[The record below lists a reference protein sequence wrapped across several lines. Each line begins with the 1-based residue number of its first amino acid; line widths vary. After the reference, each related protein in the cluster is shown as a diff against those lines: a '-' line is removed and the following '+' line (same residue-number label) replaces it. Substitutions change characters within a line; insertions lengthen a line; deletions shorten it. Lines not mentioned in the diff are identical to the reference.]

1 MYNLGIDFL
10 YGYIIMIYLTKTSK
24 RRRKQRM
31 RGGLLENDSSS
42 RSSRSLID
50 MEEGRLLPTYDDIK
64 TVLNEALK
72 QFPRTTDGKI
82 PSTSAQKA
90 ADRASSILTS
100 DEMMKFTED
109 DKRTIRDMVSR
120 YLTAYVEEPPKG
132 GTRRRR
138 RAKSSKKRRG
148 KRSRRA

>member
-1 MYNLGIDFL
+1 
-10 YGYIIMIYLTKTSK
+10 MIYLTKTSK
-24 RRRKQRM
+24 RRRKHRM
-31 RGGLLENDSSS
+31 RGGLLENDSRSRCS
-42 RSSRSLID
+42 RSSRSLEK
-50 MEEGRLLPTYDDIK
+50 MEEGRLLPEYDDIK
-64 TVLNEALK
+64 KVLNEALK

-90 ADRASSILTS
+90 AKIVSSILTS

-109 DKRTIRDMVSR
+109 DKRTIRDMVSK
-120 YLTAYVEEPPKG
+120 YLNLNLEKPPPSSEG